1 MTTTTPAAPRTK
13 TIHRHWCPAA
23 TGKNRRQDA
32 PDATCQ
38 TGHQAISCATIVM
51 TAVKVR
57 TFKSHPGQVKV
68 TWDAGCMSWEQA

>member
-1 MTTTTPAAPRTK
+1 MNTTTPARTR
-13 TIHRHWCPAA
+13 TIQQHWCPAA

-38 TGHQAISCATIVM
+38 TGHQAISCATVTL
-51 TAVKVR
+51 TARQVR

-68 TWDAGCMSWEQA
+68 TWDNGCMTWEKA